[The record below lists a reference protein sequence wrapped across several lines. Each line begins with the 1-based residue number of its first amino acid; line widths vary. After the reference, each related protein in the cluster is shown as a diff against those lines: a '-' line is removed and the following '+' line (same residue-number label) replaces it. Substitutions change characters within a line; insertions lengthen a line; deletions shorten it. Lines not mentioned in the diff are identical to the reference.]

1 MTVFDP
7 RGRENKRS
15 DRRLLPLCALGFVDC
30 RLVHRYDRYAGNVSA
45 EKGSMVQKLG
55 NVFGEKG
62 SMVQKLE
69 NVSSGKGSM
78 VQKLCAIKMC

>member
-15 DRRLLPLCALGFVDC
+15 DRWLLPLCALGFVDC

-55 NVFGEKG
+55 NVFVRKVPW
-62 SMVQKLE
+62 SQ
-69 NVSSGKGSM
+69 NVE
-78 VQKLCAIKMC
+78 MCPMRKVLWSKNYVRLKSL